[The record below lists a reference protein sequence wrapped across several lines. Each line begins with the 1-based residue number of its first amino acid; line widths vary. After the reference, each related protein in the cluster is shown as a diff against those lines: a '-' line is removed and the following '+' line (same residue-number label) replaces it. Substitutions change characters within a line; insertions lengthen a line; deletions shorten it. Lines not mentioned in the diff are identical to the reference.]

1 MPGGP
6 PEFSLIGLD
15 KMSFGMKD
23 NRLREYIVKFRE
35 FVKTKEYKAE
45 AEERD
50 KLREI
55 YQELLD
61 PRALEVLTELEF
73 SRLISIMW
81 AWHAWGN
88 KAYVANR
95 IIEENGLETLREAL
109 RELLW
114 SDKSLEERY
123 DNFSE
128 RIKGIGP
135 ASVTEIL
142 AFTHPKECGLWNDK
156 SRKALEKLGF
166 GKDIPFLNRYRI
178 TGEQYVRF
186 NKSMQS
192 LAEKLRQEGLPGKD
206 LLDVDAFLYFV
217 WRMEKQEERVAP
229 EKPGEAY
236 DFDHDEIVD
245 KLLAIGQWMGFE
257 AEKERWIAKGA
268 RVDVVW
274 RARIANLGVVTY
286 VFEVQ
291 RSGSVDSLILNLQK
305 ALNNPSVQRLVVVA
319 NTRNLKRIEGEISM
333 LDPKFT
339 AMVAYLE
346 ARDVERAAE
355 LLEEFA
361 GIIEKLELVR
371 SEF

>member
-1 MPGGP
+1 MRA
-6 PEFSLIGLD
+6 D
-15 KMSFGMKD
+15 
-23 NRLREYIVKFRE
+23 RLGEYFAKFHR
-35 FVKTKEYKAE
+35 FVKSEEYKAE
-45 AEERD
+45 AEDRRR
-50 KLREI
+50 LREI
-55 YQELLD
+55 YQELLN
-61 PRALEVLTELEF
+61 PQALETFTELEF
-73 SRLISIMW
+73 SKLISLMW

-95 IIEENGLETLREAL
+95 IIEENGLTTLRESL
-109 RELLW
+109 KELLW
-114 SDKSLEERY
+114 SDKPLDERY
-123 DNFSE
+123 DDFSR

-142 AFTHPKECGLWNDK
+142 AFIHPEECGLWNDK
-156 SRKALEKLGF
+156 SRKAIEILGL
-166 GKDIPFLNRYRI
+166 GREIPFLNKYRI
-178 TGEQYVRF
+178 TGKQYVQF
-186 NKSMQS
+186 NRRMQS
-192 LAEKLRQEGLPGKD
+192 LAEELSQEGLPGDD

-217 WRMEKQEERVAP
+217 WKAKKGEKFVVA
-229 EKPGEAY
+229 EKLDEAY

-257 AEKERWIAKGA
+257 TEKERLIAKGA

-319 NTRNLKRIEGEISM
+319 NTRNLRRIEEEISM

-339 AMVAYLE
+339 TMVAYLE

-371 SEF
+371 SGF